1 MAIINKINEKSGL
14 VVAVIAGA
22 LVLFLLTD
30 LVFSPNSIFSSR
42 SNDVGEIAG
51 KDIHYDQYKNET
63 QKIENQYAMNG
74 RPITDNDRNQ
84 IQDQAWNELVFKVA
98 YQKQFDKLGL
108 TVTEEEVEDM
118 ITGRHIHQGISQAPV
133 FQNPETKQ
141 FDVNRLKEYLKAVE
155 SGQADPRDQAVWV
168 NFRNSMGPDRL
179 RTKYINLFKMSEY
192 VTKAEGEREF
202 RNQNTKADIKYLFV
216 SYYTLPDSNFKV
228 TDDQIESYISKNKE
242 RYKVEEGRSL
252 DYIVFPVVVSGKDSA
267 DLKQSLAEITKEFAA
282 STDDTNFVASNSD
295 NPTDPTYK
303 YINELPMQLKDMSAS
318 IKKDSVYG
326 PFNEYSKYVLYKV
339 TEIKEDPKDS
349 NYVSRAKHILFGT
362 QNRMTRQPFTKE
374 QKDSVKRKANEVFAK
389 IKGGANFDEMAKQYS
404 DDPGSKGNGGDLG
417 WFGKG
422 QMVPPFEKA
431 VFSMSRPGLVAN
443 LVETDFG
450 FHIIKVTEAKTNKKF
465 KVATIEK
472 VITPSDETKEAAYKK
487 ANDFAAGVEDT
498 ASFNA
503 NAKKENLFKYSA
515 KNIRTGDKYINNLG
529 NVREIIRWA
538 YEAKIGNVSNVFE
551 MDNQYVVAI
560 LTDKRSKGLARP
572 QDVRDEVSVKVRN
585 EMKGDKILEKLNAGK
600 GDIDQMATAYGPAAT
615 VSTNQAVFSA
625 TSLEGIGSDPEAMGK
640 IFALKEG
647 KRTIP
652 FKGENGVMILQMIK
666 SYPVVE
672 IADYGM
678 YIKQIQT
685 QRSSQADNKVDEAIK
700 KDAEIKDERY
710 KFF

>member
-1 MAIINKINEKSGL
+1 MAIINKINQKSGL

-30 LVFSPNSIFSSR
+30 LVFSPNSLFSSR

-51 KDIHYDQYKNET
+51 KDIPYDQYKNEV
-63 QKIENQYAMNG
+63 QRIENQYAMNG
-74 RPITDNDRNQ
+74 RPITENDRAQ

-98 YQKQFDKLGL
+98 YQKQFEKLGL

-118 ITGRHIHQGISQAPV
+118 ITGRHIHQGILQAPI
-133 FQNPETKQ
+133 FQNAETKQ
-141 FDVNRLKEYLKAVE
+141 FDINRLKEYLKAVE
-155 SGQADPRDQAVWV
+155 GGQADPRDQAVWA
-168 NFRNSMGPDRL
+168 NFRNSIGPDRL
-179 RTKYINLFKMSEY
+179 RAKYLNLFKKSEY

-216 SYYTLPDSNFKV
+216 SYYTLPDSTFKV
-228 TDDQIESYISKNKE
+228 TDDQIESYIKKNSE

-252 DYIVFPVVVSGKDSA
+252 DYIVFPVIVSAKDSA
-267 DLKQSLAEITKEFAA
+267 DLKQSLTEITKEFAA
-282 STDDTNFVASNSD
+282 SIDDTSFVASNSD
-295 NPTDPTYK
+295 NPTDPAYK
-303 YINELPMQLKDMSAS
+303 YINELPVQLKDMASS

-326 PFNEYSKYVLYKV
+326 PYNEYSKYVLYKV

-349 NYVSRAKHILFGT
+349 NYVSRARHILFST
-362 QNRMTRQPFTKE
+362 QNKMTRQPFTKE
-374 QKDSVKRKANEVFAK
+374 QKDSVRRKANEVFAK
-389 IKGGANFDEMAKQYS
+389 IKAGANFDEMAKQYS
-404 DDPGSKGNGGDLG
+404 DDPGSKTNGGDLS

-431 VFSMSRPGLVAN
+431 VFSLNKPGLVPN

-450 FHIIKVTEAKTNKKF
+450 FHIIKVTEPKTNKKF
-465 KVATIEK
+465 KIATIEK
-472 VITPSDETKEAAYKK
+472 VIAASDETKEAAYRK
-487 ANDFAAGVEDT
+487 ANDFASTVQDT
-498 ASFNA
+498 ATFNA

-515 KNIRTGDKYINNLG
+515 KNIKKSDKYINNLS

-538 YEAKIGNVSNVFE
+538 YEAKVGSVSNVFE

-585 EMKGDKILEKLNAGK
+585 EMKGDKILEKLNASK
-600 GDIDQMATAYGPAAT
+600 GDMDQMAATYGPTAT
-615 VSTNQAVFSA
+615 VSTAQVNFSS
-625 TSLEGIGSDPEAMGK
+625 TSIEGIGSDPEAIGK

-647 KRTIP
+647 QRTIP
-652 FKGENGVMILQMIK
+652 FKGENGAVVLQMIK

-672 IADYGM
+672 IADYSI
-678 YIKQIQT
+678 YRKQIEQ
-685 QRSSQADNKVDEAIK
+685 QRSSQADTKVDEAIK
-700 KDAEIKDERY
+700 KDAEIEDDRY

>member
-30 LVFSPNSIFSSR
+30 LVFSPNSLFSSR

-51 KDIHYDQYKNET
+51 KDISYDQYKNET

-74 RPITDNDRNQ
+74 RPITDNDKTQ
-84 IQDQAWNELVFKVA
+84 IQDQAWNELIFKVA
-98 YQKQFDKLGL
+98 YQKQFEKLGL

-118 ITGRHIHQGISQAPV
+118 ISGRHIHQGILQAPI

-141 FDVNRLKEYLKAVE
+141 FDINRLKEYLKSVE
-155 SGQADPRDQAVWV
+155 GGQADPRDQAVWA
-168 NFRNSMGPDRL
+168 NFRNSIGPDRL
-179 RTKYINLFKMSEY
+179 KTKYINLFKNSEY
-192 VTKAEGEREF
+192 VTKAEAEREF
-202 RNQNTKADIKYLFV
+202 RNQNMKADLKYLFV
-216 SYYTLPDSNFKV
+216 SYYTLPDSSFKV
-228 TDDQIESYISKNKE
+228 TDDQIESYINKNRE

-282 STDDTNFVASNSD
+282 TTDDTNFVASNSD
-295 NPTDPTYK
+295 NPTEPAYK
-303 YINELPMQLKDMSAS
+303 YINELPLQLKDKANS

-326 PFNEYSKYVLYKV
+326 PYNEYSKYVLYKV
-339 TEIKEDPKDS
+339 TDIKEDPKDS

-362 QNRMTRQPFTKE
+362 QNKMTRQPFSKE
-374 QKDSVKRKANEVFAK
+374 QKDSVKRKANEVLAK
-389 IKGGANFDEMAKQYS
+389 IKAGANFDEMARQYS
-404 DDPGSKGNGGDLG
+404 DDPGSKENGGDLN

-431 VFSMSRPGLVAN
+431 VFSMSKPGLVPN
-443 LVETDFG
+443 LVESDFG
-450 FHIIKVTEAKTNKKF
+450 FHIIKVTEPKTNKKF
-465 KVATIEK
+465 KIATIEK
-472 VITPSDETKEAAYKK
+472 VIAPSDETKEEAYRK
-487 ANDFAAGVEDT
+487 ANDFASSVQDT
-498 ASFNA
+498 ATFNA

-515 KNIRTGDKYINNLG
+515 KNIKKTDKYINNLS

-538 YEAKIGNVSNVFE
+538 YEAKVGTVSNVFE

-585 EMKGDKILEKLNAGK
+585 EMKGDKILEKLNASK
-600 GDIDQMATAYGPAAT
+600 GDIDQLATAYGPTAT
-615 VSTNQAVFSA
+615 VSTAQVSFSS
-625 TSLEGIGSDPEAMGK
+625 TSIEGVGSDPEALGK
-640 IFALKEG
+640 AFALKDG
-647 KRTIP
+647 QRTIP
-652 FKGENGVMILQMIK
+652 FKGENGVVILQMIK
-666 SYPVVE
+666 TYPVVE

-678 YIKQIQT
+678 YKKQIQQ

-700 KDAEIKDERY
+700 KDAEIVDERY
-710 KFF
+710 KYF

>member
-30 LVFSPNSIFSSR
+30 LVFSPNSLFSSR
-42 SNDVGEIAG
+42 GNDVGEIAG
-51 KDIHYDQYKNET
+51 KDIKYDQYKNET

-74 RPITDNDRNQ
+74 RQITDNDRTQ

-98 YQKQFDKLGL
+98 YQKQFEKLGL

-118 ITGRHIHQGISQAPV
+118 ISGRHIHAGILQAPI

-141 FDVNRLKEYLKAVE
+141 FDMNRLKEYLKAIE
-155 SGQADPRDQAVWV
+155 GGQADPRDRAVWE
-168 NFRNSMGPDRL
+168 NFKNSIGPERL
-179 RTKYINLFKMSEY
+179 KTKYINLFKMSEY
-192 VTKAEGEREF
+192 ATKAEGEREF
-202 RNQNTKADIKYLFV
+202 RNQNLKADLKYLFV
-216 SYYTLPDSNFKV
+216 SYYTLPDSTFNV
-228 TDDQIESYISKNKE
+228 TDAQIESYINKNRE

-252 DYIVFPVVVSGKDSA
+252 DYVVFPVVVSVKDSA
-267 DLKQSLAEITKEFAA
+267 DLKQSLTEITKEFAA
-282 STDDTNFVASNSD
+282 TTDDTNFVASNSD

-303 YINELPMQLKDMSAS
+303 YINELPLQLKDIVAS

-326 PFNEYSKYVLYKV
+326 PYNEFSKYVIYKV

-362 QNRMTRQPFTKE
+362 QNKMTRQPFSKE
-374 QKDSVKRKANEVFAK
+374 EKDSVKRKANEVLAK
-389 IKGGANFDEMAKQYS
+389 IKAGANFDEMAKQYS
-404 DDPGSKGNGGDLG
+404 EDPGSKANGGDLN

-431 VFSMSRPGLVAN
+431 VFSLSMPGLVAN

-465 KVATIEK
+465 KIATIEK
-472 VITPSDETKEAAYKK
+472 VIVPSDETKEEAYRK
-487 ANDFAAGVEDT
+487 ANDFASTVQDT
-498 ASFNA
+498 ATFNA
-503 NAKKENLFKYSA
+503 NAKKEKLFKYSA
-515 KNIRTGDKYINNLG
+515 KNIKKADKYINNLT

-538 YEAKIGNVSNVFE
+538 YEAKIGNASNVFE

-572 QDVRDEVSVKVRN
+572 EDVRDEVSVKVRN
-585 EMKGDKILEKLNAGK
+585 EMKGDKILDKLNATK
-600 GDIDQMATAYGPAAT
+600 GDMDQMAAAYGPTAA
-615 VSTNQAVFSA
+615 VSTAQVNFS
-625 TSLEGIGSDPEAMGK
+625 SSSIEGVGSDPEAIGK
-640 IFALKEG
+640 AFALKDG

-652 FKGENGVMILQMIK
+652 FKGENGVVVLQMIK

-678 YIKQIQT
+678 YKKQIQQT
-685 QRSSQADNKVDEAIK
+685 RSSQADNKVDEAIK
-700 KDAEIKDERY
+700 KDADIVDNRY
-710 KFF
+710 KYF